1 MGVGFSKAYAG
12 AQLAQEIEILEENS
26 LGELV
31 SWFWV
36 QVLDVGLT
44 FTTHVLR
51 EGEQVAEPLW
61 ALVSSSVNMG

>member
-31 SWFWV
+31 SWF
-36 QVLDVGLT
+36 
-44 FTTHVLR
+44 
-51 EGEQVAEPLW
+51 
-61 ALVSSSVNMG
+61 